1 MKKAI
6 AVRLKHAAAAFSA
19 VVLTSCTALAPA
31 LIGGMSGTVAS
42 AQANGILARKS
53 AKASAKSAK
62 AADKAAKDSVAS
74 RQSALLEALWKPLS
88 YEDSLRYNY
97 FFLEALRQQ
106 NAGHYDAAFDLL
118 SHCLDINP
126 QSAEGWYFMS
136 MYQSELNRDSL
147 SRECMERAAALS
159 PDNDAYQ
166 ERLAQYYLNTRE
178 YDKATAVYERLADN
192 SRQRTDVLQM
202 LIRLYNNAH
211 DYDGMLRAIGRIE
224 DIEGSREEIT
234 LARMRVYELK
244 GDKKAAFK
252 ALKSLSDEHPSDL
265 NYRVMMG
272 NWLMQN
278 GRQKEAFKI
287 FTAALREEPGNAYVQ
302 SSMYDYYRA
311 AGQDSLAR
319 EMMRAIILSP
329 KATSENK
336 STMMRQAIQE
346 NEQAAGDSTE
356 ILRLFD
362 EMLIVNPK
370 DSDMA
375 EMKVAYMTLKQMP
388 TDSINHAIRKLL
400 AIAPENSGA
409 RMQLLGSYL
418 RTEEWDS
425 VTSICR
431 QGTLYNPDE
440 MVFYYYEGLA
450 YYQQKRHDDALD
462 AFSRGVAQVNERS
475 DKEMVA
481 DLYYFMGDLQH
492 QRNRERE
499 AFAAYDSCLQWK
511 SDHIHCLNNYAYYL
525 SVRGEDLHRAELM
538 SYKTVKEEPQNATF
552 LDTYAWILF
561 MQERYAEARI
571 YAEQAV
577 ACDTD
582 SVRSSVIVEHAGD
595 VCAMLGD
602 TEKAVGYWQQALLLD
617 CEHPDL
623 IEQKIREKKY
633 IKPEEDE

>member
-1 MKKAI
+1 MNKALAI
-6 AVRLKHAAAAFSA
+6 GLKRAA
-19 VVLTSCTALAPA
+19 VVISTVVVTSCAALGPA
-31 LIGGMSGTVAS
+31 LVGGMSGAMAGMQTKNK
-42 AQANGILARKS
+42 QGQTHL
-53 AKASAKSAK
+53 KASAKKLK
-62 AADKAAKDSVAS
+62 AAAENS
-74 RQSALLEALWKPLS
+74 QTALFSEKQKPLS
-88 YEDSLRYNY
+88 YEDSLRYDY
-97 FFLEALRQQ
+97 FFLEAIRQQ
-106 NAGHYDAAFDLL
+106 NAGHYDAAYDLL
-118 SHCLDINP
+118 SHSLDINP
-126 QSAEGWYFMS
+126 QAAEGWYFMS
-136 MYQSELNRDSL
+136 MYQSEMGNDSL
-147 SRECMERAAALS
+147 AQVSMERAAALS

-166 ERLAQYYLNTRE
+166 ERLAQYYLNTGE
-178 YDKATAVYERLADN
+178 YGKATAVYERLADN

-202 LIRLYNNAH
+202 LIRLYNNAR

-224 DIEGSREEIT
+224 DIEGSREEFT
-234 LARMRVYELK
+234 LAKMRVYEMK
-244 GDKKAAFK
+244 GDKKTAFK

-278 GRQKEAFKI
+278 GQQKEAFKI
-287 FTAALREEPGNAYVQ
+287 FSAALREEPENAFVQ

-346 NEQAAGDSTE
+346 NEQANGDSTE
-356 ILRLFD
+356 ILGLFD

-388 TDSINHAIRKLL
+388 ADSINRAIRTLL

-409 RMQLLGSYL
+409 RMQLLGGYL
-418 RTEEWDS
+418 RSEAWDS
-425 VTSICR
+425 VISICR

-440 MVFYYYEGLA
+440 KVFYYYEGLA
-450 YYQQKRHDDALD
+450 YYQQQRRDDALD
-462 AFSRGVAQVNERS
+462 AFSRGVAQVNEGS
-475 DKEMVA
+475 NKEMVA

-492 QRNRERE
+492 QRNHDQE
-499 AFAAYDSCLQWK
+499 AFAAYDSCLQWQ

-538 SYKTVKEEPQNATF
+538 SYKTVKEEPKNATF

-595 VCAMLGD
+595 VCIMLGD
-602 TEKAVGYWQQALLLD
+602 TEKAVEYWQQALQLE
-617 CEHPDL
+617 CERPEL
-623 IEQKIREKKY
+623 IEQKIKEKKY
-633 IKPEEDE
+633 IKPKEEE

>member
-1 MKKAI
+1 MKKAL
-6 AVRLKHAAAAFSA
+6 ANRLKDAAIALTA
-19 VVLTSCTALAPA
+19 VVVTSCAALTPA
-31 LIGGMSGTVAS
+31 LMGGMSGVLANAHSTGKLAQKQPK
-42 AQANGILARKS
+42 AQAKP
-53 AKASAKSAK
+53 KK
-62 AADKAAKDSVAS
+62 AAGQAAKDVADS
-74 RQSALLEALWKPLS
+74 RQTTQSEISVRPLS
-88 YEDSLRYNY
+88 YEDSLRYQY

-106 NAGHYDAAFDLL
+106 NAGHYDAAYDLL
-118 SHCLDINP
+118 AHSLDINP
-126 QSAEGWYFMS
+126 QAAEGWYFMS
-136 MYQSELNRDSL
+136 MYQSELGRDSL

-192 SRQRTDVLQM
+192 NRQRTDVLQM

-211 DYDGMLRAIGRIE
+211 DYDGMLRAISRIE
-224 DIEGSREEIT
+224 DVEGSREEIT
-234 LARMRVYELK
+234 LAKMRVHEMK
-244 GDKKAAFK
+244 GDKKAALK
-252 ALKSLSDEHPSDL
+252 ALKSLSDEHPSDV

-278 GRQKEAFKI
+278 GRQKDAFKI
-287 FTAALREEPGNAYVQ
+287 FTAALREEPENAYVQ

-329 KATSENK
+329 KATSESK

-346 NEQAAGDSTE
+346 NEQSSGDSTE
-356 ILRLFD
+356 ILRLYD
-362 EMLIVNPK
+362 EMLVVNPK

-375 EMKVAYMTLKQMP
+375 EMKVAYMSLKQMP
-388 TDSINHAIRKLL
+388 TDSINRAIRTLL
-400 AIAPENSGA
+400 AIAPENAGA
-409 RMQLLGSYL
+409 RMQLLGSYI
-418 RTEEWDS
+418 TAEEWDS
-425 VTSICR
+425 VVSICR
-431 QGTLYNPDE
+431 QGTQYNPDE

-450 YYQQKRHDDALD
+450 YYQQQRRDDALD
-462 AFSRGVAQVNERS
+462 AFSRGVAQVNARS
-475 DKEMVA
+475 NKEMVA

-492 QRNRERE
+492 QRNHERE
-499 AFAAYDSCLQWK
+499 AFAAYDSCLQWQP
-511 SDHIHCLNNYAYYL
+511 DHIHCLNNYAYYL

-561 MQERYAEARI
+561 VQERYAEAKI

-595 VCAMLGD
+595 VSIMLGERD
-602 TEKAVGYWQQALLLD
+602 KAVDYWQQALLLD